1 MRSNEKIWLY
11 LPSQISETDIQLVL
25 FTSLF
30 RDAIIWNWQHASM
43 STHKYQST
51 KSRSKLIRVYYNEIW
66 KVEAPVAASTA
77 LSASW
82 TVLWGL
88 ERLDWR
94 PLCPWAE
101 RTLRKRTSLAL
112 KKATMKGCLSWG
124 PLPVTS
130 PASWGFLL
138 WPAEGDRVNKMN
150 CKSQPLKMTTHLS
163 LYWTIIC
170 LS

>member
-1 MRSNEKIWLY
+1 MRLNESFELY
-11 LPSQISETDIQLVL
+11 LPSQISETDIQLML

-30 RDAIIWNWQHASM
+30 RDAKVIWKWQISSM

-51 KSRSKLIRVYYNEIW
+51 RSHDCEIW
-66 KVEAPVAASTA
+66 RVQVPVAASTA
-77 LSASW
+77 FNASW

-94 PLCPWAE
+94 PLWPWAE
-101 RTLRKRTSLAL
+101 RMLRKRTSLAL

-130 PASWGFLL
+130 PASWGFLF
-138 WPAEGDRVNKMN
+138 WPTEGDRKNKTTESLN
-150 CKSQPLKMTTHLS
+150 QPLKMT
-163 LYWTIIC
+163 IIHI
-170 LS
+170 